1 MSNVRLPIAAPPGD
15 PAPPDTNPGA
25 ALPAIGELI
34 GDDDREPLFQEAM
47 TALHQALTENDV
59 NKARIATMLVQA
71 IRKAGKQD
79 DGVKIKTD
87 ERFVDSVALM
97 VKSEFAIPSQLA
109 EFEEALVEPSDS

>member
-1 MSNVRLPIAAPPGD
+1 
-15 PAPPDTNPGA
+15 
-25 ALPAIGELI
+25 
-34 GDDDREPLFQEAM
+34 M